1 MNITE
6 LKAFSDREVELIEKA
21 AQRAGMVSLM
31 NHGAA
36 SCVYSEG
43 CAGVTQEH
51 LIAFAREIALHCA
64 AALYQPHLEDAQGE
78 IRALRATE
86 QNLRERVKA
95 LEEGLKK
102 IKRGIDDEL
111 DQDWTC
117 NSYHPNLIKA
127 EVIARALLE
136 QKP

>member
-1 MNITE
+1 MNTTE
-6 LKAFSDREVELIEKA
+6 LKAPADREVELIEKA

-64 AALYQPHLEDAQGE
+64 TALYQPHLEDAQGE

-86 QNLRERVKA
+86 QALRERVKA
-95 LEEGLKK
+95 LEEG
-102 IKRGIDDEL
+102 RGLLQEAMSML
-111 DQDWTC
+111 G
-117 NSYHPNLIKA
+117 SRLIKDTFGY
-127 EVIARALLE
+127 EWHEKVSALLE